1 MHLKCTKDY
10 TNRFFSIT
18 AGETTEKREDISA
31 EMKTYLFN
39 TFPGQFELIAS
50 VEPLRTPEDGLKL
63 MTKVEPEV
71 LKKAA
76 PVVKK
81 VDPKVA
87 AKSSKSQPK
96 AKGK

>member
-39 TFPGQFELIAS
+39 TFPGEFELIAS
-50 VEPLRTPEDGLKL
+50 VEPVRIPEEGLKL

-71 LKKAA
+71 IQKAA

-81 VDPKVA
+81 AGPKVA
-87 AKSSKSQPK
+87 AKSNKSQPK